1 LSLSV
6 INLGYF
12 LIGVFLFL
20 IIKFVDRLDYFQDTE
35 LIQHRIAKVWNFIFG
50 LGCILVLI
58 NGFFTLV
65 QVFVAVHVI
74 DYLEIVPLILFI
86 VVIPIFLMDSF
97 KAPTKNYLLAL
108 GLGTAIASI
117 GFVMGL
123 ILAFVGVENLV
134 GQYVRYINYIL
145 LIPFLLTSIIGVV
158 IGTVIYYGYLKTK
171 KEKWNDALWDISEIH
186 DKLNNK
192 YLLLGL
198 SIVVFFE
205 IFFQWQ
211 SMSLLSLFIQV
222 I

>member
-1 LSLSV
+1 MSLSV